1 MNMGEFYGN
10 LKIDNG
16 MRKIGVNDE
25 GDYIELSVN
34 DKNLTERFADL
45 LKWMDEEGKNLEEKG
60 KGLVEKHGN
69 VPLMETDAEGKRI
82 INTPV
87 VCDVIKE
94 ETDLYRRCCEKIDYV
109 FGADTC
115 RKVFGNVVPDEV
127 LIWEFFEQMSTVL
140 EKMSAER
147 GEKISSFYDRRKK
160 KRRKR
165 LKEELVN
172 DHKKGM

>member
-1 MNMGEFYGN
+1 
-10 LKIDNG
+10 
-16 MRKIGVNDE
+16 
-25 GDYIELSVN
+25 
-34 DKNLTERFADL
+34 
-45 LKWMDEEGKNLEEKG
+45 
-60 KGLVEKHGN
+60 
-69 VPLMETDAEGKRI
+69 METDAEGKRI

-127 LIWEFFEQMSTVL
+127 LIWEFFEQISTVL